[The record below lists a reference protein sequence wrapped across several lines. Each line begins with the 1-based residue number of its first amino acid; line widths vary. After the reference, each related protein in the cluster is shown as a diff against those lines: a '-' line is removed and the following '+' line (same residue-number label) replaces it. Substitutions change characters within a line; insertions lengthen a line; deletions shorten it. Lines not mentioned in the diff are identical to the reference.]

1 MYSQT
6 NLSFPVFQEQPPGLV
21 VYEVFATDEDEGV
34 NGEVRYSFLQTGAG
48 NRDWE
53 NFRIDAITGVIT
65 TAVKLDREKQAL
77 YSVSV
82 TAPTLPLVLLNEDNK
97 LTSQSLRVPRITR
110 ELKHALS

>member
-1 MYSQT
+1 M
-6 NLSFPVFQEQPPGLV
+6 QEQPPGLV

-53 NFRIDAITGVIT
+53 NFHIDAVTGVIT

-77 YSVSV
+77 YSVSLSFQ
-82 TAPTLPLVLLNEDNK
+82 TRPLKKMHFNDKIQDNSK
-97 LTSQSLRVPRITR
+97 
-110 ELKHALS
+110 

>member
-1 MYSQT
+1 M
-6 NLSFPVFQEQPPGLV
+6 

-82 TAPTLPLVLLNEDNK
+82 IARTLL
-97 LTSQSLRVPRITR
+97 
-110 ELKHALS
+110 HALLYGGYKSTIESLTVLTVTIFIPVIFGNKN